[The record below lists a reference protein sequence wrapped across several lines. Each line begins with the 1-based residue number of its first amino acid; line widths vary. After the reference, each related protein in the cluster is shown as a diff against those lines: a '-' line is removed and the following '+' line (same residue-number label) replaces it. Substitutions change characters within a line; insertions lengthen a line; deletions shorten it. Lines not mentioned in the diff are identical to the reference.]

1 MSLRNHPRLYSQG
14 NFSLTPRVRAL
25 KLAIESL
32 KDDVQRVA
40 FDANL
45 HERLGSDCPVAV
57 KASKHRRKLQ
67 EAIGELE
74 KMMKETK

>member
-1 MSLRNHPRLYSQG
+1 M
-14 NFSLTPRVRAL
+14 TPRVRAL

-45 HERLGSDCPVAV
+45 HERLGSDCPVTV
-57 KASKHRRKLQ
+57 KAAKHRMKLR

>member
-1 MSLRNHPRLYSQG
+1 M
-14 NFSLTPRVRAL
+14 TPRIRAL
-25 KLAIESL
+25 KLALESL
-32 KDDVQRVA
+32 KDDMQRVA

-57 KASKHRRKLQ
+57 KASKNRKKLQ

-74 KMMKETK
+74 KMMKESK